1 MEKVYSIDVKEQFI
15 EMKANEY
22 SFSSISEE
30 LKVSKPTLID
40 WSKEFKMD
48 IENCRSL
55 EIKALQ
61 EKKLLFGENGWRY
74 IMNSLSECEPS

>member
-48 IENCRSL
+48 IENRRSL

-61 EKKLLFGENGWRY
+61 EKIFVIWGKRMALYHEQLERV
-74 IMNSLSECEPS
+74 